1 MSYSYILHKY
11 AQQDYEESL
20 KWYVQRSIGAAE
32 KFVAEI
38 DAVLQLICASPAR
51 WRNKYKNFHEITLKK
66 YPFTIIY
73 TIEDDKQLVVISS
86 IYHHKRNPKFKYRK
100 IM

>member
-1 MSYSYILHKY
+1 MSYGYILHRY

-20 KWYVQRSIGAAE
+20 KWYIQRSIEAAE

-38 DAVLQLICASPAR
+38 DTVLQLICTNPGR

-73 TIEDDKQLVVISS
+73 TIEDDKQLVVVSS
-86 IYHHKRNPKFKYRK
+86 IYHHKRNPKTKYIK
-100 IM
+100 I